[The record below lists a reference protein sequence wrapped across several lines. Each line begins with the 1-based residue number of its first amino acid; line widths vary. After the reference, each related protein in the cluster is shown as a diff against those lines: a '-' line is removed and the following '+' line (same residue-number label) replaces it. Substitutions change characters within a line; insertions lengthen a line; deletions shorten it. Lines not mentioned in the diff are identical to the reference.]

1 MNDLNGG
8 SAIAIPRYMRCNS
21 NVCNSSRQAR
31 APKDGDLPLT
41 RVDTPPSARK
51 DTSRTLSNTTW
62 AEASTR
68 PSSHSLPMVSICDIK
83 EAHSDDRRGSQHF
96 FWSQFTTSIAHNIFA
111 TLQQIKPR
119 SLAWSGDL
127 SAFHREYRLHVL
139 TRNDEVTTSMAQSS
153 YQQTSSSVSPPNIH

>member
-51 DTSRTLSNTTW
+51 DTSRTLSNTTR

-68 PSSHSLPMVSICDIK
+68 PSSHSLPIVSICDIK

-96 FWSQFTTSIAHNIFA
+96 FWSQSQHPLRTTSSRPCSKSSPLPSRGAAIS
-111 TLQQIKPR
+111 PR
-119 SLAWSGDL
+119 FTGSTDSMYSLG
-127 SAFHREYRLHVL
+127 
-139 TRNDEVTTSMAQSS
+139 TTK
-153 YQQTSSSVSPPNIH
+153 